1 MNIVER
7 AKNMIMAPRHEWDV
21 IAGEHHTIQDLYTK
35 YVMILAAIGPVASFI
50 GLSIVGVG
58 GMGYHYRVPI
68 GAGIAYMVLNYILG
82 LGAVYLLALVID
94 WFAPKFDG
102 KVGLDQAFKVAAFA
116 PTAAW
121 LAGVFSI
128 VPALSVLGILG
139 LYSIYL
145 LYLGLPRLMQVP
157 EDKAIPYLAVVIIAL
172 VLIMVVITI
181 IASLAIPS
189 PLRGF

>member
-1 MNIVER
+1 M
-7 AKNMIMAPRHEWDV
+7 
-21 IAGEHHTIQDLYTK
+21 
-35 YVMILAAIGPVASFI
+35 
-50 GLSIVGVG
+50 
-58 GMGYHYRVPI
+58 
-68 GAGIAYMVLNYILG
+68 
-82 LGAVYLLALVID
+82 VID

-102 KVGLDQAFKVAAFA
+102 KVGMGQALKVAAFA

-128 VPALSVLGILG
+128 IPALSVLGILG
-139 LYSIYL
+139 LYSVYL

-172 VLIMVVITI
+172 VLIMVVVTI